1 METIFAL
8 ATPPGK
14 SGIAVIR
21 ISGSKCDIVLHSLGI
36 SKLPLARYAKLHKL
50 YHPISQELIDEALI
64 IYFKAPASFTGED
77 SLELQLHGSRAVI
90 AEIFDAFSHIK
101 GLRMARAGEFS
112 FRAFENGKMDL
123 TQSEALIDLI
133 DAETKM
139 QHLQALRQMS
149 GSLKNLYQQYRHDIL
164 KALSLVEA
172 YIDFPDEDIPED
184 IKLNLKQLI
193 DKTIIDICAHLNDKN
208 RGEKL
213 RHGIYVT
220 IIGATNAGKSSL
232 LNLLAKRD
240 IAIVSDIAGTT
251 RDVLEVK
258 LDIAGYPFIVS
269 DTAGIR
275 ATRNKIEQEGITRA
289 LASANQADL
298 KIAIFD
304 ASQKKLHQATLDLID
319 ENTIVLFNKIDLT
332 SSYDLEIIKNIKP
345 LGISV
350 HLQNNIDLLLE
361 HLRVF
366 AQNNFS
372 PASDPI
378 ITRARHRQH
387 LMLTLE
393 HLERFNLDMPI
404 ELAGEELRLS
414 AEQLGK
420 IMGKITVDEILG
432 EIFSNFCIGK

>member
-21 ISGSKCDIVLHSLGI
+21 ISGSKCNIVLHSLGI
-36 SKLPLARYAKLHKL
+36 SKLPLTRYAKLHKL
-50 YHPISQELIDEALI
+50 YHPISQELIDEALV

-90 AEIFDAFSHIK
+90 VEIFDALSHIQ
-101 GLRMARAGEFS
+101 GVRMARAGEFS

-139 QHLQALRQMS
+139 QHRQALRQMS
-149 GSLKNLYQQYRHDIL
+149 GALKNLYQQWRNDIL
-164 KALSLVEA
+164 KALGLIEA
-172 YIDFPDEDIPED
+172 YIDFPDEDIPPLTQ
-184 IKLNLKQLI
+184 LNLKQLI
-193 DKTIIDICAHLNDKN
+193 AKITEDIATHLNDKN

-220 IIGATNAGKSSL
+220 IVGATNAGKSSL

-240 IAIVSDIAGTT
+240 VAIVSDIAGTT
-251 RDVLEVK
+251 RDLLEVK
-258 LDIAGYPFIVS
+258 LDLAGYPFVIS

-275 ATRNKIEQEGITRA
+275 TTRNKIEQEGINRA
-289 LASANQADL
+289 LRSATNADL
-298 KIAIFD
+298 KLAMFD

-319 ENTIVLFNKIDLT
+319 EQTIVLFNKIDLANNFT
-332 SSYDLEIIKNIKP
+332 PPKLKNLKS
-345 LGISV
+345 LAISV
-350 HLQNNIDLLLE
+350 HLQQNIDLLLE
-361 HLRVF
+361 QLANF

-372 PASDPI
+372 PSSDPM
-378 ITRARHRQH
+378 ITRTRHRQH
-387 LMLTLE
+387 LIAALL
-393 HLERFNLDMPI
+393 HLERFSLEMPI
-404 ELAGEELRLS
+404 ELAAEELRFA

>member
-21 ISGSKCDIVLHSLGI
+21 ISGSKCNIVLHSLGI
-36 SKLPLARYAKLHKL
+36 SKLPLSRYAKLHKL
-50 YHPISQELIDEALI
+50 YHPISQELIDEALV

-90 AEIFDAFSHIK
+90 VEIFDALSHIQ
-101 GLRMARAGEFS
+101 GVRMARAGEFS

-139 QHLQALRQMS
+139 QHRQALRQMS
-149 GSLKNLYQQYRHDIL
+149 GALKNLYQQWRNDIL
-164 KALSLVEA
+164 KALGLIEA
-172 YIDFPDEDIPED
+172 YIDFPDEDIPPLTQ
-184 IKLNLKQLI
+184 LNLKQLI
-193 DKTIIDICAHLNDKN
+193 AKIIEDIATHLNDKN

-220 IIGATNAGKSSL
+220 IVGATNAGKSSL

-240 IAIVSDIAGTT
+240 VAIVSDIAGTT
-251 RDVLEVK
+251 RDLLEIK
-258 LDIAGYPFIVS
+258 LDLAGYPFVIS

-275 ATRNKIEQEGITRA
+275 TTRNKIEQEGINRA
-289 LASANQADL
+289 LSSANNADL
-298 KIAIFD
+298 KLAMFD

-319 ENTIVLFNKIDLT
+319 EQTIILFNKIDLANNFT
-332 SSYDLEIIKNIKP
+332 PPKLKNLKSIA
-345 LGISV
+345 LSV
-350 HLQNNIDLLLE
+350 HLQQNIDLLLE
-361 HLRVF
+361 QLTNF

-372 PASDPI
+372 PSSDPM
-378 ITRARHRQH
+378 ITRTRHRQH
-387 LMLTLE
+387 LIAALL
-393 HLERFNLDMPI
+393 HLERFSLEMPI
-404 ELAGEELRLS
+404 ELAAEELRFA